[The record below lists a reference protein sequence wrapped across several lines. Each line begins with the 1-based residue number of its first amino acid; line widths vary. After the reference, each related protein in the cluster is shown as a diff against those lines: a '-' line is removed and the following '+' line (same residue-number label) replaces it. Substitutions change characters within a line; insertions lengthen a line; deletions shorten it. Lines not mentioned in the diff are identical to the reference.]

1 MNTLASV
8 QHSRHVETI
17 IAGQEVMD
25 GAGVRI
31 RRLISQPLQHRLDPF
46 LLLDNFR
53 SDDPNDYIAG
63 FPDHPHR
70 GFETI
75 TYMIEGRM
83 RHRDSAGHE
92 GLLQTGGVQWMSA
105 ARGVIHSEM
114 PEQEAGRM
122 EGFQLWL
129 NLPANSKMAKPW
141 YRDIPKDA
149 IPGYLTPENVQ
160 VRVIAGFSQGV
171 HGAIEREHTLPL
183 YLDLDMPAGKNFEQA
198 LATEHHAFLVVYRG
212 RIDIAGKTLCAGELA
227 VLDQP
232 VQADGVQLQAL
243 ENSRVLLIAGQP
255 LHEPIVQQG
264 PFVMNS
270 MEEIRTAF
278 ADYRAGRFVA

>member
-1 MNTLASV
+1 MNNPPSV
-8 QHSRHVETI
+8 QRSRQIEAI
-17 IAGQEVMD
+17 ITGQEVMD

-31 RRLISQPLQHRLDPF
+31 RRLVSQSLQRRLDPF

-53 SDDPNDYIAG
+53 SEDPNDYIAG

-129 NLPANSKMAKPW
+129 NLPAASKMNAPW

-149 IPGYLTPENVQ
+149 IPTYITKENVQ
-160 VRVIAGFSQGV
+160 VRVIAGSSRGLR
-171 HGAIEREHTLPL
+171 GAVEREHTLPL
-183 YLDLDMPAGKNFEQA
+183 YLDLDLPAGRSFEQLLEA
-198 LATEHHAFLVVYRG
+198 GHHAFLVAYRG
-212 RIDIAGKTLCAGELA
+212 TIAIADKTVAAGELA
-227 VLDQP
+227 ILDQQA
-232 VQADGVQLQAL
+232 QADGVHLQAL
-243 ENSRVLLIAGQP
+243 EDSRALLIAGQA
-255 LHEPIVQQG
+255 LNEPIVQQG

-270 MEEIRTAF
+270 TDEIRTAF
-278 ADYRAGRFVA
+278 ADYRAGRFAD